1 MLIGAIPPLLRA
13 ERFLVM
19 YKSLTLE
26 IRERIA
32 RVTFTTPD
40 ALNSISE
47 ERIADL
53 QHVVRTVREDESLRA
68 MSITGTGRAFCVGL
82 DLNLLKKAF
91 ADINYFESVVRR
103 LNGVLLELEDLP
115 IPVIAA
121 VNGYARAGGFELAL
135 ACDFILIADEAKI
148 GDNHAQVGVMPGGGA
163 TQRLPQRIGMQNAK
177 ALIFMAN
184 WLTGREAVDCGL
196 ALRSVPLTQLNA
208 ATEEMLSVLVHRP
221 RTLSATLKRTLH
233 AGRLLDRKAG
243 IEFEISNFVHYM
255 GQEPYAREGYHASL
269 EKRDP
274 TWF

>member
-1 MLIGAIPPLLRA
+1 MLFATMPPQFLT
-13 ERFLVM
+13 ERFLAM

-26 IRERIA
+26 IRERSA

-40 ALNSISE
+40 SLNSISE

-53 QHVVRTVREDESLRA
+53 QHVVRTVREDESVRA

-91 ADINYFESVVRR
+91 ADIAYFESVVRR

-148 GDNHAQVGVMPGGGA
+148 GDNHAQVGVMPGAGA

-184 WLTGREAVDCGL
+184 WLTGTEAVDCGL
-196 ALRSVPLTQLNA
+196 ALRSVPLTQL
-208 ATEEMLSVLVHRP
+208 LVHRP

-255 GQEPYAREGYHASL
+255 GQEPYAREGYQASL